1 MPYSLP
7 SPLLVGGRLDL
18 HLPGAPCLLGSFG
31 DLRGLSDAMEN
42 EGFGH
47 IFSILL
53 DAVFGV
59 FIIIHLSGDFRQE
72 FGEGHDSQDFLVCW
86 LRA

>member
-18 HLPGAPCLLGSFG
+18 RLLGAPCLLGNFG
-31 DLRGLSDAMEN
+31 DLRSLSDAMEN
-42 EGFGH
+42 KGFGH
-47 IFSILL
+47 IFAILL
-53 DAVFGV
+53 DGVFGV
-59 FIIIHLSGDFRQE
+59 FIIIHVSGDFRQG

>member
-18 HLPGAPCLLGSFG
+18 RLLGAPCLLGNFG
-31 DLRGLSDAMEN
+31 DLRSLSDAMEN
-42 EGFGH
+42 KGFRH
-47 IFSILL
+47 ILAILL
-53 DAVFGV
+53 DGVFGV
-59 FIIIHLSGDFRQE
+59 FIVIHFGGDFSQG